1 MIQDEL
7 LTMDDGEMHSMP
19 EWAKAF
25 LNLGSQLANQPTESP
40 LLTLAVLTPSKH
52 YAAVLAAAGVITH
65 YYTNTKDNYSSSD
78 HINHLKTLTNGD
90 IVKRMY
96 PSGNVRNLRF
106 ISYEPNSGEFVFQET
121 SKGANT
127 EPTYQ
132 RFHQNKQAQLL
143 ESITS
148 STEEVSELPVNPRMQ
163 TPIRNTSFIVNLIGI
178 ENLQLFQTENKNL
191 VRLVSEQQKLKSEL
205 STEFAAKSQ
214 GDVSNTSRLEE
225 LVRVRELSNRK
236 NFLYNTTQFNTN
248 TNSTSNNYYEIS
260 DKPIL
265 TIFDGSR
272 AYLNRKDDLEGTHRL
287 IILPRTDSAL
297 QDAIDEINI
306 EYMYAQE
313 TETDTNIH
321 LQYPYLEHCI
331 YGVN

>member
-7 LTMDDGEMHSMP
+7 LTMGEDEMHSMP

-25 LNLGSQLANQPTESP
+25 LDLGGQLANQPTEGS

-65 YYTNTKDNYSSSD
+65 YFTNTKDNHSSTD
-78 HINHLKTLTNGD
+78 HINHLKTLTTGD

-132 RFHQNKQAQLL
+132 RFHQSNQEQLL

-148 STEEVSELPVNPRMQ
+148 STEEVSDLPVNPKMQ
-163 TPIRNTSFIVNLIGI
+163 TPIKNTSFIVNLIGI
-178 ENLQLFQTENKNL
+178 ENLQSFQTENKNL
-191 VRLVSEQQKLKSEL
+191 VRLVSERQKLKSEL
-205 STEFAAKSQ
+205 STEFAAKSH
-214 GDVSNTSRLEE
+214 GNVSNTSRLEE
-225 LVRVRELSNRK
+225 LVRIRELSSKK
-236 NFLYNTTQFNTN
+236 NFLYNTTQFNTS
-248 TNSTSNNYYEIS
+248 TNSTSGNYDENS
-260 DKPIL
+260 TKPIL

-306 EYMYAQE
+306 EYTYAQE
-313 TETDTNIH
+313 RDTNIH
-321 LQYPYLEHCI
+321 FQYPYLEHCI
-331 YGVN
+331 FGDS

>member
-1 MIQDEL
+1 MIQDQL
-7 LTMDDGEMHSMP
+7 LTLDNEQMRPMP
-19 EWAKAF
+19 EWARAF
-25 LNLGSQLANQPTESP
+25 LDLGTQFANHPAEAP

-52 YAAVLAAAGVITH
+52 YASVLAAAGVIAN
-65 YYTNTKDNYSSSD
+65 YYTNPQDNHSSSE
-78 HINHLKTLTNGD
+78 HINHLKTLTNGN

-121 SKGANT
+121 SKGANS

-132 RFHQNKQAQLL
+132 RFHENQQAQIL

-148 STEEVSELPVNPRMQ
+148 STEEVADLPVNPRMQ
-163 TPIRNTSFIVNLIGI
+163 TPIRNTPFIANLIGE
-178 ENLQLFQTENKNL
+178 ENLQSFQAENKNL

-205 STEFAAKSQ
+205 STEFATKSQ
-214 GDVSNTSRLEE
+214 DDVLNTSKLEE

-236 NFLYNTTQFNTN
+236 NFLYNTTQFNTSI
-248 TNSTSNNYYEIS
+248 NSTSGNYDENSNNH
-260 DKPIL
+260 IL

-313 TETDTNIH
+313 RDTNIH
-321 LQYPYLEHCI
+321 FQYPYLEHCI
-331 YGVN
+331 FGDS